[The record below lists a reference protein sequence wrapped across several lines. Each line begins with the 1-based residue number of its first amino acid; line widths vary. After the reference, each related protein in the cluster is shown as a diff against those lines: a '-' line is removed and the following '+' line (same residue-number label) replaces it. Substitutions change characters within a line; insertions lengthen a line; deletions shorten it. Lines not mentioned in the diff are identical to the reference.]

1 MWKLL
6 GLTSPCTSKQELR
19 KAYLKAVLTSHPDV
33 STANNAADHFR
44 RITQAYHALC
54 ETLDGKSNNGK
65 TNHTG
70 DVSSSA
76 RSANRVRDSRYGSW
90 DNLLATASALKRQN
104 LERIQLH
111 KDIASVIATPEK
123 YLYPQEDDAAT
134 NNLRYVKFTITSPQS
149 INVQENEESLTKL
162 RMLLQPTH
170 NITKF
175 VKEVIRLR
183 KQRSSF
189 PKAPKPLLLV
199 GRAALTARSITDS
212 GGTMHPD
219 FVTTL
224 TPEGIAALEDTTIQ
238 MLSLQQRCEAQV
250 KGIEM
255 EIPGVC
261 CYVDLDPRRMSLE
274 RMTRLTETTS
284 QTKCFPH
291 LNKRRNPCLE
301 AIFLH
306 HASSSPSTTES
317 LVSSSVHVE
326 RDPYSCVISRA
337 KVRAHIDISAAH
349 SWNDFVHQLEMVDA
363 QVAQRVEILKQVQE
377 DVTKE
382 VQPHIA
388 TPLRRMFPRITGME
402 FEFEQSFWRNIQKY
416 GMYAEENN
424 LLLPT
429 LRVGANVQW
438 KKDNDDDDASA
449 RVWWSEGSV
458 VDGSSAFISKG
469 ELESSDGFHNWI
481 QHISTSAWMNERV
494 QDLVQ
499 TNEMTTIPILRS
511 DTATVENVHTFV
523 DVFRSSSVRW
533 KVQQHNN
540 STGDDSHHRIGMVVG
555 REDAKVGVTP
565 KGDVCLPW
573 NVTASEVSVGLE
585 DGKFDEQRRIS

>member
-1 MWKLL
+1 
-6 GLTSPCTSKQELR
+6 
-19 KAYLKAVLTSHPDV
+19 
-33 STANNAADHFR
+33 
-44 RITQAYHALC
+44 
-54 ETLDGKSNNGK
+54 
-65 TNHTG
+65 
-70 DVSSSA
+70 
-76 RSANRVRDSRYGSW
+76 
-90 DNLLATASALKRQN
+90 
-104 LERIQLH
+104 
-111 KDIASVIATPEK
+111 
-123 YLYPQEDDAAT
+123 
-134 NNLRYVKFTITSPQS
+134 
-149 INVQENEESLTKL
+149 
-162 RMLLQPTH
+162 MLLQPTH

-183 KQRSSF
+183 KQKSSF

-199 GRAALTARSITDS
+199 GRAALTARSKTDS
-212 GGTMHPD
+212 DGTMHPD

-274 RMTRLTETTS
+274 HMTRLTEKLEGLLRDACLTIVPSPMS
-284 QTKCFPH
+284 QSSKSFPH

-306 HASSSPSTTES
+306 HSSSSPTTTES
-317 LVSSSVHVE
+317 LVLSSVHVE

-337 KVRAHIDISAAH
+337 KVRAHIDISATL
-349 SWNDFVHQLEMVDA
+349 SWSDFVHQLDLVDA

-388 TPLRRMFPRITGME
+388 APLRRMFPRITGME

-540 STGDDSHHRIGMVVG
+540 STGDDSHHRISMVVG
-555 REDAKVGVTP
+555 REDAGVGVTP
-565 KGDVCLPW
+565 KGDVCVPW
-573 NVTASEVSVGLE
+573 NVTTSEVSVELE

>member
-1 MWKLL
+1 
-6 GLTSPCTSKQELR
+6 
-19 KAYLKAVLTSHPDV
+19 
-33 STANNAADHFR
+33 
-44 RITQAYHALC
+44 
-54 ETLDGKSNNGK
+54 
-65 TNHTG
+65 
-70 DVSSSA
+70 
-76 RSANRVRDSRYGSW
+76 
-90 DNLLATASALKRQN
+90 
-104 LERIQLH
+104 
-111 KDIASVIATPEK
+111 
-123 YLYPQEDDAAT
+123 
-134 NNLRYVKFTITSPQS
+134 
-149 INVQENEESLTKL
+149 
-162 RMLLQPTH
+162 MLLQPTH

-306 HASSSPSTTES
+306 HASSSTTPTEL
-317 LVSSSVHVE
+317 LVSS
-326 RDPYSCVISRA
+326 
-337 KVRAHIDISAAH
+337 
-349 SWNDFVHQLEMVDA
+349 
-363 QVAQRVEILKQVQE
+363 
-377 DVTKE
+377 
-382 VQPHIA
+382 
-388 TPLRRMFPRITGME
+388 
-402 FEFEQSFWRNIQKY
+402 
-416 GMYAEENN
+416 AEENN

-438 KKDNDDDDASA
+438 KKDTDDDASA
-449 RVWWSEGSV
+449 GSGGRRV
-458 VDGSSAFISKG
+458 
-469 ELESSDGFHNWI
+469 LL
-481 QHISTSAWMNERV
+481 WM
-494 QDLVQ
+494 
-499 TNEMTTIPILRS
+499 
-511 DTATVENVHTFV
+511 
-523 DVFRSSSVRW
+523 
-533 KVQQHNN
+533 
-540 STGDDSHHRIGMVVG
+540 
-555 REDAKVGVTP
+555 
-565 KGDVCLPW
+565 
-573 NVTASEVSVGLE
+573 EVP
-585 DGKFDEQRRIS
+585 